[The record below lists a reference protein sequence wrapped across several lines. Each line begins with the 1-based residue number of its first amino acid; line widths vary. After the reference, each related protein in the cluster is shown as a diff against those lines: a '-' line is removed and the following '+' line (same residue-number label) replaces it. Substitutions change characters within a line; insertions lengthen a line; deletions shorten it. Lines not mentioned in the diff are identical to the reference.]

1 MDTESRATMTESP
14 KKPSSSEVQHLEE
27 LMDDGNSIPTSMGS
41 SWAWVVLFSSFA
53 CTAIVDGLIFSFGLH
68 ILEMM
73 ESASFFGL
81 GNTEPSFLLYL
92 LPGGL
97 LGGMHLYA
105 SPLAN
110 VLSNQFDCRPV
121 AMASAVFSG
130 LVLVGSAFLENLK
143 TFALLFGICGGLSCG
158 LLYFPSL
165 SIVAQWFE
173 SRRALAVGLAI
184 CGSGVGTCAM
194 SLCMSSAV
202 GRFTWRGV
210 LIIYGA
216 VFIQLSVVIALFR
229 PVKVQQVIK
238 ALESTRRS
246 REEVERLQRRRILA
260 IVRREKLRRA
270 SGQASRRRK
279 SSAKRGRIWS
289 RIMEEKFRQISSS
302 TGSLDGMVITRDN
315 ELISL
320 PSEACYSM
328 AKAAAVAYAAAAA
341 AAGATSTNLSPPA
354 LPQPTNSNPATF
366 ASSTASVDRPSSLRD
381 AAPGRELVTT
391 PLPNPRPLVLSTTS
405 RDFSRSGVIRI
416 ADAILQKLEAQAV
429 IAPGMRCPDMTDVF
443 KKLSSGSHH
452 QPVRGVPSH
461 AGVGEEAEGHC
472 THSHPPKFCSVHS
485 EYCSLPRHSHL
496 SSVRTESAVRRPLST
511 ADKSTAPTV
520 CISVVDSTKA
530 GSVNALDI
538 GTSDQS
544 SARLQVTPTQS
555 MSRSS
560 SGSSIDPKTDRAIS
574 RELSRV
580 CLDPTLKAR
589 IRSVIYQKLKRS
601 GQLKTRQRNQR
612 HPDETEPRDLAHEG
626 SDRSLDSAMEVGLE
640 SATPTTRDGERAGG
654 QSTVCPTCGC
664 KLAAGA
670 RPADSQN
677 NTKSLWLFVTRVR
690 DYLDL
695 QLLVSP
701 SFLLFSLACTLH
713 MFAFFAPYHVLPLY
727 LSLDVRRLPCSQRV
741 WSSPFGPSLQ
751 LSQGFVS
758 VSNIIFTVGFGHLIG
773 RLIAT
778 FYIDHILGVPK
789 AKRST
794 KLMSRLLDRLSDP
807 MVSNV
812 VALVIGGAALLLVP
826 LSMRDVCPKG
836 TYGIVTCECYI
847 PLRAALYTL
856 VFGHTVASAFAISL
870 RSVIAVELIGVHHLT
885 PAFVYLLVFQGTG
898 AVAGPLVVGLISE
911 AASGVKIGPSLL
923 SDTSYLLTSHP
934 ANPLNWCFYTCG
946 LVFLCSALAYT
957 PLRRLA
963 AWEARR
969 YLAARRRPPSCCL
982 CASATPAD
990 TTPLAPLQPPDAPSH
1005 PGGSHDLDSDVK
1017 PKESGDATGN

>member
-1 MDTESRATMTESP
+1 MTESP

-105 SPLAN
+105 SKAMQATVCPLAN

-143 TFALLFGICGGLSCG
+143 TFALLFGICGGKSLSNPSNPYGASLGTMCGYVYDTTSGVSRPGNCDSDRAINHRTLSRAKKGLSCG

-612 HPDETEPRDLAHEG
+612 HPDEVSLQGLHRDGDPFVVVLFLTEPRDLAHEG

-713 MFAFFAPYHVLPLY
+713 MFGESFNLKRILLFAFFEAAHRSEFFVVLPPLVPYLCLECFIVAFFAPYHVLPLY

-773 RLIAT
+773 RLIASELSRRG
-778 FYIDHILGVPK
+778 LGATVP
-789 AKRST
+789 
-794 KLMSRLLDRLSDP
+794 
-807 MVSNV
+807 N
-812 VALVIGGAALLLVP
+812 LV
-826 LSMRDVCPKG
+826 
-836 TYGIVTCECYI
+836 
-847 PLRAALYTL
+847 
-856 VFGHTVASAFAISL
+856 H
-870 RSVIAVELIGVHHLT
+870 
-885 PAFVYLLVFQGTG
+885 
-898 AVAGPLVVGLISE
+898 
-911 AASGVKIGPSLL
+911 
-923 SDTSYLLTSHP
+923 LLTH
-934 ANPLNWCFYTCG
+934 
-946 LVFLCSALAYT
+946 
-957 PLRRLA
+957 
-963 AWEARR
+963 
-969 YLAARRRPPSCCL
+969 
-982 CASATPAD
+982 
-990 TTPLAPLQPPDAPSH
+990 
-1005 PGGSHDLDSDVK
+1005 
-1017 PKESGDATGN
+1017 